1 MKVLYI
7 GQYTLG
13 TTSRMRGEALKA
25 IIRPNIFEVIDTHV
39 PFYKSHVLW
48 RSFAFRYKKGPVVNR
63 INTFVLS
70 KLSGTYD
77 VIWVDKAI
85 FISPQV
91 TKQLKSL
98 AKKLIHYTP
107 DTAFKGNRSKC
118 FYRSLSFYDFV
129 LTTKSFEKAD
139 YLKYIKKEKL
149 MFIPQGFDKNVHYPR
164 HTFQQKERKVLF
176 IGLYEPSR
184 GDVIKALLNHNIKVE
199 ISGKNWM
206 SFINAQNSAN
216 LKFLGEGL
224 FNDAYAKAISSA
236 HLSLG
241 LVSKRFP
248 ELHTTRTFEI
258 PACGSVLVTE
268 RNTETTQFF
277 NEDEVLFFSNEEDMV
292 DKISKLLLD
301 DEALQQIAQKGH
313 HRATTSG
320 YDYQS
325 QLLHICTFTGLLSN
339 ANTNT

>member
-1 MKVLYI
+1 MKFLYI

-13 TTSRMRGEALKA
+13 TTSRMRGQVLKA

-48 RSFAFRYKKGPVVNR
+48 RSLAFRYKKGPVINR
-63 INTFVLS
+63 INTFILS

-77 VIWVDKAI
+77 LIWVDKAV

-91 TKQLKSL
+91 TNQLKSRT
-98 AKKLIHYTP
+98 KKLIHYTP
-107 DTAFKGNRSKC
+107 DTAFKGNKSKY
-118 FYRSLSFYDFV
+118 FYKSLSFYDYV
-129 LTTKSFEKAD
+129 LTTKSFERAD
-139 YLKYIKKEKL
+139 YLNHITKEKL
-149 MFIPQGFDKNVHYPR
+149 LFIPQGFDKNVHYPR
-164 HTFQQKERKVLF
+164 HTFQQKEPKVLF
-176 IGLYEPSR
+176 IGLYEPAR
-184 GDVIKALLNHNIKVE
+184 GKVIKALLNQNIKVE
-199 ISGKNWM
+199 VAGKNWM
-206 SFINAQNSAN
+206 PFINAQNSSH

-224 FNDAYAKAISSA
+224 FNDVYAKAISSA

-258 PACGSVLVTE
+258 PACGTVLVTE
-268 RNTETTQFF
+268 RNTETSQFF
-277 NEDEVLFFSNEEDMV
+277 NEDEVLFFSNEAEMI

-301 DEALQQIAQKGH
+301 DEALQQITQKGYL
-313 HRATTSG
+313 RATTSG

-325 QLLHICTFTGLLSN
+325 QLLNICKYTGLLNN
-339 ANTNT
+339 A